1 MRFLFKLIFI
11 LIIGALGGI
20 LGTRL
25 LLPYLASKPYFERFE
40 LIRQSAGGTTIINKQ
55 EQVVIMKNGVNKV
68 SRIVVGNRSKKGGK
82 TVFEGSGTA
91 ITPDGLILTLKPS
104 LAVSG

>member
-11 LIIGALGGI
+11 LIIGALGCI

-55 EQVVIMKNGVNKV
+55 EQVVIRENKAYKKAVNKV
-68 SRIVVGNRSKKGGK
+68 TPLVVRIRSQKGGK
-82 TVFEGSGTA
+82 TVFEGSGIA
-91 ITPDGLILTLKPS
+91 ITAFS
-104 LAVSG
+104 NASF